1 MTKKQILR
9 CVAFALILCALMI
22 VLCDL
27 FEQENNKNFDMRYQT
42 FKRLPKDTV
51 DAVYIGT
58 SGVDRYWI
66 APKAYEDY
74 GMTVYPISI
83 DELPSY
89 LYIDLLKDAIA
100 RQSPELLI
108 IDMRGFQQDYTVEE
122 LDVRSRR
129 VLDAMDFFSL
139 TRVKAATKTMNL
151 IHEMDETK
159 SRFDLSLLLSFIKY
173 HSKWSEEN
181 YQIKNN
187 LGDRQHSYGGF
198 YMDPTD
204 SVKAIEV
211 KPQKVKKD
219 AMAEL
224 DPISEESLYELL
236 DFLSQQD
243 AEVLFVYSPRV
254 DGIKKVSS
262 TNRIKS
268 ILDEKGF
275 EYLVYQFGDP
285 AGENYI
291 EFDLKADYYDQGHV
305 NYYGAEK
312 YTAQFAAYLNENY
325 NLPDRRSDE
334 KASSCW
340 DGLYEK
346 IVSQIAEYEK

>member
-9 CVAFALILCALMI
+9 CVAFALILSALMI

-42 FKRLPKDTV
+42 FKHMPKDTV

-66 APKAYEDY
+66 APKAYEEY
-74 GMTVYPISI
+74 GMTVYPLSI

-89 LYIDLLKDAIA
+89 LYIDLLKDAID

-108 IDMRGFQQDYTVEE
+108 IDMRGFQQGYTVEE

-129 VLDAMDFFSL
+129 VLDAMDFFSVA
-139 TRVKAATKTMNL
+139 RVKAAVKTMKL
-151 IHEMDETK
+151 IHELDQTK
-159 SRFDLSLLLSFIKY
+159 PLFDLSLLLSFIKY
-173 HSKWSEEN
+173 HSKWSEET
-181 YQIKNN
+181 YQIQNN
-187 LGDRQHSYGGF
+187 LGDRLHSYGGF
-198 YMDPTD
+198 YMNATD

-211 KPQKVKKD
+211 NPQKVRED
-219 AMAEL
+219 TMAEL
-224 DPISEESLYELL
+224 DPISEKALYELL
-236 DFLSQQD
+236 DFLAQQD
-243 AEVLFVYSPRV
+243 VEVLFVYSPRV
-254 DGIKKVSS
+254 DGIRKVSS

-275 EYLVYQFGDP
+275 EYVVYQFGDP
-285 AGENYI
+285 ADDNYI

-312 YTAQFAAYLNENY
+312 YTAHFAAYLNEKY
-325 NLPDRRSDE
+325 SLPDRRNDSNVNRYWE
-334 KASSCW
+334 
-340 DGLYEK
+340 GLYEK
-346 IVSQIAEYEK
+346 IINQIAEYEQ